1 VAFHFNTDQTKP
13 SKERIGTMQPVEVL
27 TAGLWHDSIG
37 DIAILQATL
46 QQLAIREIPAIAVNH
61 ASGLRTCIVGG
72 GRIIHPQVSGGW
84 KEVLKP
90 FHVPGPHILNGVE
103 VVGDVDADTLSWLN
117 DYRYVSVRDLASLEK
132 VRVARPDAVAVP
144 CTAVLLEPP
153 NQDYCRQLP
162 GLKLLN
168 RLHGSEYAVIDFES
182 VSKWKCPMQSVVVN
196 TRGWNVQ
203 DTRAEFQHRNPD
215 ALLALLAGARVCVAT
230 TLHLSILAMAAGTP
244 FVYDTGMSGTPDK
257 GRLYWTRAGLPDVLY
272 DGNDP
277 IDAAIAANGQIFAA
291 RRRERDLATKHFDQI
306 ARLLKEP
313 SS

>member
-1 VAFHFNTDQTKP
+1 MK
-13 SKERIGTMQPVEVL
+13 SVEVL

-72 GRIIHPQVSGGW
+72 GRIIHPRASGTW
-84 KEVLKP
+84 KEVLEP

-103 VVGDVDADTLSWLN
+103 VVGDVDAPSLSWLK

-132 VRVARPDAVAVP
+132 VRVVRPDAVAVP
-144 CTAVLLEPP
+144 CSAILLDPP
-153 NQDYCRQLP
+153 NRDYCRQLQ
-162 GLKLLN
+162 GLELLD

-182 VSKWKCPMQSVVVN
+182 ASKWKCPMQSVAVN

-203 DTRAEFQHRNPD
+203 DTRAKFQHRNPD
-215 ALLALLAGARVCVAT
+215 ALLALLAGACVCVAT

-244 FVYDTGMSGTPDK
+244 FVYDVGMSGTPDK
-257 GRLYWTRAGLPDVLY
+257 GQLYWTRAGLPDVLY

-277 IDAAIAANGQIFAA
+277 IGAAIAANEQIFAA
-291 RRRERDLATKHFDQI
+291 RRRERNAAAKHFDRI
-306 ARLLKEP
+306 ALLLKEP